1 MKYFILLALIAFSF
15 TACKTTKEPIM
26 DDGEEMM
33 DDGEGMKAEAETKT
47 METKTTVTVVELSP
61 VPTSVEALES
71 TNILF
76 GYDKDSIDAKHAPI
90 ITAVSD
96 LLKTGTSIIHVVG
109 HADERADSAY
119 NVDLGKRRAASVKAA
134 LVAKGLDG
142 TRLMVMSHGEKHP
155 LVKNADTKLEYH
167 LNRRVTF
174 DVEGMGE
181 DKEKNYKMEASME
194 EEEDNDSM
202 EEDDDSM

>member
-1 MKYFILLALIAFSF
+1 MKYLILIALIAFSF
-15 TACKTTKEPIM
+15 TACKTTTEPM
-26 DDGEEMM
+26 VDD
-33 DDGEGMKAEAETKT
+33 AEA
-47 METKTTVTVVELSP
+47 METEGKEIKTEVETTVVDPAPKTTVTVVEISP

-76 GYDKDSIDAKHAPI
+76 GYDKDTVDEKHAPI

-96 LLKTGTSIIHVVG
+96 LLKNTTSNIHVVG
-109 HADERADSAY
+109 HADERADAAY
-119 NVDLGKRRAASVKAA
+119 NLDLGKRRAASVKAA

-155 LVKNADTKLEYH
+155 LVEDADTKLEYH

-174 DVEGMGE
+174 DVEGVGE
-181 DKEKNYKMEASME
+181 DKEKNMKMEA
-194 EEEDNDSM
+194 EDTDSM
-202 EEDDDSM
+202 